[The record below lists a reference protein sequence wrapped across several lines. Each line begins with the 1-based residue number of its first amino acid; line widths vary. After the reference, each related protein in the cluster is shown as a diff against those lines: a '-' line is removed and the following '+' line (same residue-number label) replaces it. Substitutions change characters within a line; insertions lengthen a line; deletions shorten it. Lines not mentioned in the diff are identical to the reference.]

1 MLNVDDS
8 EKAAFSAIK
17 GIVNALLPWVLLL
30 GCGSIC
36 DAGAIFIVVKL
47 QVAFNRTNP
56 NGYKKVNVGAA
67 GIPGKTHRVIKLAS
81 PLANERIFTSR
92 VSTLSQNSIPLSSL

>member
-17 GIVNALLPWVLLL
+17 GVVNALLPWVLLL
-30 GCGSIC
+30 GCSSIC

-56 NGYKKVNVGAA
+56 NGYKKVNVGLREYR
-67 GIPGKTHRVIKLAS
+67 GRLTV
-81 PLANERIFTSR
+81 
-92 VSTLSQNSIPLSSL
+92 